1 MSKENSEQTKEGME
15 KMEHIVL
22 SYENRVA
29 TIELNRPNALNAL
42 HEQMLTELL
51 QALKEVEASEAD
63 IVIIRGRGKGFSAGG
78 DIKTMLQ
85 STNEHSFIEVMET
98 IKQIA
103 MTLHQLPKLTISY
116 IHGAAAGLGF
126 SLALACDHVIAN
138 KQARVAMNFIGIG
151 LVPDG
156 GGHFFLNRKIG
167 DVKSKQII
175 WEGKIMSAQEAYEVG
190 LVDEI
195 GDEQAIQHKVN
206 EWLAKPI
213 RAMIA
218 TKQLYARLSEQ
229 LLLNT
234 LQMETAYQAE
244 MRKTKDHEEGIRAF
258 LEKRRPHFSG
268 K

>member
-1 MSKENSEQTKEGME
+1 MD

-229 LLLNT
+229 QLLNT

>member
-1 MSKENSEQTKEGME
+1 
-15 KMEHIVL
+15 MEHIVL
-22 SYENRVA
+22 SYEDRVA
-29 TIELNRPNALNAL
+29 TIELNRPDALNAL
-42 HEQMLTELL
+42 NEKMLAELL
-51 QALKEVEASEAD
+51 QALKEVEKSEAD
-63 IVIIRGRGKGFSAGG
+63 IVVIRGRGKGFSAGG

-103 MTLHQLPKLTISY
+103 ITLHQLPKLTISY
-116 IHGAAAGLGF
+116 VHGAAAGLGF
-126 SLALACDHVIAN
+126 SLALACDYVIAN
-138 KQARVAMNFIGIG
+138 EQARVAMNFIGIG

-156 GGHFFLNRKIG
+156 GGHFFLKRKIG

-175 WEGKIMSAQEAYEVG
+175 WEGKVMSAQEAYEVG
-190 LVDEI
+190 LIDEI
-195 GDEQAIQHKVN
+195 GDEQAIQQKVT

-218 TKQLYARLSEQ
+218 TKQLYAYLSEEQ
-229 LLLNT
+229 LLNT
-234 LQMETAYQAE
+234 LQMETTYQAE

-258 LEKRRPHFSG
+258 LEKRRPHFIG

>member
-1 MSKENSEQTKEGME
+1 
-15 KMEHIVL
+15 MEHIVL

-138 KQARVAMNFIGIG
+138 EQARVAMNFIGIG

-229 LLLNT
+229 QLFNT